1 VAVPPPFPGMPLV
14 IGHRTCAGH
23 APENSLEGIARAA
36 QLGADA
42 VEIDVRLTR
51 DGLPILMHDR
61 TLRRTAGNPAPVWAL
76 AQNDVRRLRLPNDE
90 RVPTFGLALD
100 ALPAGLSLAIHV
112 KVPRAIHPVLDEI
125 RNQDADARVWIWSEH
140 GSVVRFT
147 ADRHPEIDTSLLRPA
162 WTRHGGRALLAA
174 AHRSGARGVGTFWGS
189 VTEELADA
197 VHAAGLQFTSWCRT
211 REVDLDRV
219 ARLDGIV
226 SDWPDQLRATIAANR
241 REGGPS

>member
-1 VAVPPPFPGMPLV
+1 MTEPSPLV
-14 IGHRTCAGH
+14 IAHRTCPKH

-36 QLGADA
+36 RLGADA

-61 TLRRTAGNPAPVWAL
+61 TLRRTTGNVAPVWAL
-76 AQNDVRRLRLPNDE
+76 AQNDIRRLRLANDE

-100 ALPAGLSLAIHV
+100 ALPEGLRMAIHV
-112 KVPRAIHPVLDEI
+112 KVARAVHPVLDEI
-125 RNQDADARVWIWSEH
+125 RNQGAESRVWIWSEH

-162 WTRHGGRALLAA
+162 WTRDGGRALLAA
-174 AHRSGARGVGTFWGS
+174 ARRSGARGVGTYWRS
-189 VTEELADA
+189 VTEGLAGA
-197 VHAAGLQFTSWCRT
+197 VHGAGLRFTSWCRT
-211 REVDLDRV
+211 SDVDLEKA

-226 SDWPDQLRATIAANR
+226 SDWPDRVRATIGTI
-241 REGGPS
+241 REGGSP

>member
-1 VAVPPPFPGMPLV
+1 M
-14 IGHRTCAGH
+14 
-23 APENSLEGIARAA
+23 
-36 QLGADA
+36 
-42 VEIDVRLTR
+42 
-51 DGLPILMHDR
+51 
-61 TLRRTAGNPAPVWAL
+61 
-76 AQNDVRRLRLPNDE
+76 
-90 RVPTFGLALD
+90 
-100 ALPAGLSLAIHV
+100 
-112 KVPRAIHPVLDEI
+112 
-125 RNQDADARVWIWSEH
+125 WIWSEH

-147 ADRHPEIDTSLLRPA
+147 ADHHPEIDTSLLRPA

-174 AHRSGARGVGTFWGS
+174 ARRSGARGVGTFWGS

-226 SDWPDQLRATIAANR
+226 SDWPDQVRATIAANR

>member
-1 VAVPPPFPGMPLV
+1 MPLV
-14 IGHRTCAGH
+14 IAHRTCPNH

-51 DGLPILMHDR
+51 DAQPVLMHDR
-61 TLRRTAGNPAPVWAL
+61 TLRRTTGNLSPVWAL
-76 AQNDVRRLRLPNDE
+76 AQNDIRRLRLANDE

-100 ALPAGLSLAIHV
+100 ALPEGLHMAVHV
-112 KVPRAIHPVLDEI
+112 KAARAIHPALDEI
-125 RNQDADARVWIWSEH
+125 RNQGAESRVWIWSEH

-162 WTRHGGRALLAA
+162 WTRNGARALLAA
-174 AHRSGARGVGTFWGS
+174 ARRSGARGVGTYWSS
-189 VTEELADA
+189 VTEDLAGA
-197 VHAAGLQFTSWCRT
+197 VHGAGLRFTSWCRT
-211 REVDLDRV
+211 SDVDLHKA

-226 SDWPDQLRATIAANR
+226 SDWPDRVRATIASAR
-241 REGGPS
+241 GEGESP